1 MSETINSIREDV
13 FKATIDAY
21 IPPQSL
27 EEMWDIPGLQ
37 ERLKNDFDLDL
48 PIAEWLDKE
57 PELHEETLRERILAQ
72 SIEVYQRKEEV
83 VGAEM
88 MRHFEKGVMLQTLD
102 SLWKEHWQRWTIC
115 VRVSTCV
122 ATHRKIRSRNTN
134 VNRSPCLQRCWS
146 R

>member
-1 MSETINSIREDV
+1 DVSETINSIREDV

-83 VGAEM
+83 VGA
-88 MRHFEKGVMLQTLD
+88 
-102 SLWKEHWQRWTIC
+102 
-115 VRVSTCV
+115 
-122 ATHRKIRSRNTN
+122 
-134 VNRSPCLQRCWS
+134 
-146 R
+146 